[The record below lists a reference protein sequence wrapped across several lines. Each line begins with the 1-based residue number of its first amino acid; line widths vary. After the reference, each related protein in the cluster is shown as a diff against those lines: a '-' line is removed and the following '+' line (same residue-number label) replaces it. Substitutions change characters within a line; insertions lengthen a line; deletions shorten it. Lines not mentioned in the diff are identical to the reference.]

1 MRPRLPSALAAAL
14 LAVAAHASAAE
25 PAKPAA
31 PAVDMKTQCAQLP
44 PAPIGV
50 PDLNAN
56 DLALRSSCVL
66 AGILPS
72 TDRIRDARSFA
83 LRSYELGDPAGGFML
98 YVVFNSDP
106 ANRYLKDGKPDL
118 AAYQRLAAR
127 PVDDRKDQIQ
137 AIEALGFAAGKG
149 HVNAGVL
156 LAGYFHDTVAPKN
169 VIRVRALTGLLAKTG
184 HSSPLVERFGREA
197 EMIEKVAPT
206 THASVRSFLDA
217 YRGATSA
224 ALAGYRVQ
232 TGGKTCDKATL
243 KSASAGDVVGAEY
256 LPLKGTMVADSY
268 LLKGE
273 WPEYW
278 TFDACGE
285 EVPVKVTF
293 KADGWGGAFFTAA
306 HNKGQ

>member
-14 LAVAAHASAAE
+14 LAAAAHALAAE

-31 PAVDMKTQCAQLP
+31 PAVGLKTLCAQLP
-44 PAPIGV
+44 PAPVGV
-50 PDLNAN
+50 PDLNAI

-66 AGILPS
+66 AGLLPS

-83 LRSYELGDPAGGFML
+83 LRSYELGDRDGAFML
-98 YVVFNSDP
+98 YVVFIKDP

-118 AAYQRLAAR
+118 AAYRRLAAR

-137 AIEALGFAAGKG
+137 AIEALGYAVGKG
-149 HVNAGVL
+149 RLDAGIL
-156 LAGYFHDTVAPKN
+156 LASYFHDTVAPKN
-169 VIRVRALTGLLAKTG
+169 VIRVRALTGLLAKAG

-217 YRGATSA
+217 YRGATGA
-224 ALAGYRVQ
+224 ALAGYQVQ

-243 KSASAGDVVGAEY
+243 KSASAGDIVGAEY